1 MTGLYSWN
9 MPWLF
14 LDSSHR
20 GRRYKID
27 CEPENFFRDG
37 SFDAIVAQSFDLGRL
52 WAADACMQAQK
63 KRRIAA

>member
-1 MTGLYSWN
+1 M
-9 MPWLF
+9 F
-14 LDSSHR
+14 LGSFMCSYK

-37 SFDAIVAQSFDLGRL
+37 SFDAIVAQGFDLERL

>member
-1 MTGLYSWN
+1 MFFGSFMCSYK
-9 MPWLF
+9 
-14 LDSSHR
+14 

-52 WAADACMQAQK
+52 WAADAKVCRRK
-63 KRRIAA
+63 KSAELLPNF